1 MKEFFNYLEKLNAL
15 EDVPFDL
22 DSQWESKPKNE
33 GKRIVKKSAKLN
45 ENYGHDGYMYI
56 TKHGLGPG
64 TLPKDAHLLKW
75 KDLPHYMTAIWLDR
89 FLTTDELNQ
98 YDIYPETQIRTIM
111 DRYDITEDDIMGESV
126 KTKRK
131 SGRKALTEAD
141 SGTSKY
147 EVFDVEYADIKDPEN
162 IPARPPIIHASSNGI
177 IEIPNNIPR
186 ANLRKYLIKNF
197 EQLSYYDMDNLDKLD
212 ILDNGNTIIGY
223 GSEEAS
229 LDKPLYAL
237 KCIEN
242 KGDYNTPSTWE
253 VFECINDVET
263 CELTSDVA
271 GWMFAWEPVNY
282 KKIGEIKLLYG
293 GPGDSFWRRDGKINM
308 LPAIR
313 DKIDLDLLDYVDN
326 DDIWIGYYPD
336 SMIIYDGTIIK
347 FLYPYFKLE
356 KVSSDAPKNES
367 VKIKHKSGRK
377 TLKEELSDIKQEWE
391 DFLSD
396 GGNNVIE
403 FDDGDYV
410 SFGVDF
416 DKGTIYAGSATNTGI
431 IREYEINLD
440 SDLNLD
446 ENIAELYDEICRE
459 KEQENDAWY
468 EAHKEDI
475 ENAWEEQAI
484 SDVQSELDAE
494 RLGESVKSKRKSNLK
509 ESKRLVEG
517 PGAGYTIEGQL
528 SDIQIHDFTFS
539 VNDDI
544 VTVNCNIDAISKDT
558 EAHSYYYGDVI
569 GKVPVTIS
577 KVQYY
582 IYDDAS
588 SITEDAV
595 REDLKYYLDGIKY
608 EAIVG
613 GGWSHTTFDGNI
625 TAKMFRHYNGA
636 DSDVIYLEMDCTD
649 EGDILYIDDV
659 VTGEYEREDEEDY
672 IDESLEDSGLTKTTL
687 KAIKKGTYFTFK
699 PVEDPSENLVYVKDD
714 YDRESRKY
722 GYYKWSDT
730 NNWHEKKGDTVV
742 YTGFTF

>member
-1 MKEFFNYLEKLNAL
+1 MKEFFNYLDKLNAL

-89 FLTTDELNQ
+89 FLTTDELKQ
-98 YDIYPETQIRTIM
+98 YDIYPETQIRRVM
-111 DRYDITEDDIMGESV
+111 DMYDITEDDIMGESV
-126 KTKRK
+126 KAKRK
-131 SGRKALTEAD
+131 TGSKA
-141 SGTSKY
+141 
-147 EVFDVEYADIKDPEN
+147 
-162 IPARPPIIHASSNGI
+162 
-177 IEIPNNIPR
+177 
-186 ANLRKYLIKNF
+186 
-197 EQLSYYDMDNLDKLD
+197 
-212 ILDNGNTIIGY
+212 
-223 GSEEAS
+223 
-229 LDKPLYAL
+229 
-237 KCIEN
+237 
-242 KGDYNTPSTWE
+242 
-253 VFECINDVET
+253 
-263 CELTSDVA
+263 
-271 GWMFAWEPVNY
+271 
-282 KKIGEIKLLYG
+282 
-293 GPGDSFWRRDGKINM
+293 
-308 LPAIR
+308 
-313 DKIDLDLLDYVDN
+313 
-326 DDIWIGYYPD
+326 
-336 SMIIYDGTIIK
+336 
-347 FLYPYFKLE
+347 
-356 KVSSDAPKNES
+356 
-367 VKIKHKSGRK
+367 
-377 TLKEELSDIKQEWE
+377 LKEELSDIKQEWE
-391 DFLSD
+391 DFLSR

-410 SFGVDF
+410 FFGVDF

-459 KEQENDAWY
+459 KEQVD
-468 EAHKEDI
+468 
-475 ENAWEEQAI
+475 
-484 SDVQSELDAE
+484 
-494 RLGESVKSKRKSNLK
+494 ESVKIKRKSNLK
-509 ESKRLVEG
+509 ENKRLVEG

-558 EAHSYYYGDVI
+558 EAHSYYYGDII

-625 TAKMFRHYNGA
+625 TAKMFRHYNGE

-672 IDESLEDSGLTKTTL
+672 IEESIKSKRNVLKEAKRLEESVESVQELADFIDKRNAIVSKAWVDGDSVKVQGAWKKSSNSAHSCYVELSKVLTKKFGRDTFKITVDNLDSRDGGKEFSYKMTVTLKNKVAENTKNESLEDMRLNENIDDDIKYVTSHKGELLKRGRKYSLEYNEYVNANTNAPMGGCFTLYVPAGRYGKDRISFKDAATLKSYIRRHYFDESLEDNGLTKTTL

-699 PVEDPSENLVYVKDD
+699 PVEDPSENIVYVKDD

>member
-1 MKEFFNYLEKLNAL
+1 MKEFFNYLDKLNAL

-75 KDLPHYMTAIWLDR
+75 KDLPNYMTAIWLDR

-126 KTKRK
+126 KAKRK
-131 SGRKALTEAD
+131 TGSKA
-141 SGTSKY
+141 
-147 EVFDVEYADIKDPEN
+147 
-162 IPARPPIIHASSNGI
+162 
-177 IEIPNNIPR
+177 
-186 ANLRKYLIKNF
+186 
-197 EQLSYYDMDNLDKLD
+197 
-212 ILDNGNTIIGY
+212 
-223 GSEEAS
+223 
-229 LDKPLYAL
+229 
-237 KCIEN
+237 
-242 KGDYNTPSTWE
+242 
-253 VFECINDVET
+253 
-263 CELTSDVA
+263 
-271 GWMFAWEPVNY
+271 
-282 KKIGEIKLLYG
+282 
-293 GPGDSFWRRDGKINM
+293 
-308 LPAIR
+308 
-313 DKIDLDLLDYVDN
+313 
-326 DDIWIGYYPD
+326 
-336 SMIIYDGTIIK
+336 
-347 FLYPYFKLE
+347 
-356 KVSSDAPKNES
+356 
-367 VKIKHKSGRK
+367 
-377 TLKEELSDIKQEWE
+377 LKEELSDIKQEWE
-391 DFLSD
+391 DFLSS

-410 SFGVDF
+410 LFNIDF

-431 IREYEINLD
+431 FRDYEINLD

-468 EAHKEDI
+468 EEHKDDI

-484 SDVQSELDAE
+484 SDVQSGFDAE
-494 RLGESVKSKRKSNLK
+494 RLGESVKNKRKSNLK
-509 ESKRLVEG
+509 ENKRLVEG
-517 PGAGYTIEGQL
+517 PGAGYTIEGHL
-528 SDIQIHDFTFS
+528 GDIQIHDFTFS

-544 VTVNCNIDAISKDT
+544 VTVNCNIDAVSKDT
-558 EAHSYYYGDVI
+558 EAHSYYYGDII

-577 KVQYY
+577 KVQYIAGY
-582 IYDDAS
+582 VYYAEEDNIPD
-588 SITEDAV
+588 ITEDDV

-608 EAIVG
+608 EVLIG
-613 GGWSHTTFDGNI
+613 GGWSLTTFDGNI
-625 TAKMFRHYNGA
+625 IAEKFRHYNGE
-636 DSDVIYLEMDCTD
+636 DSDVIYLEMKCKNIED
-649 EGDILYIDDV
+649 IDDINDA
-659 VTGEYEREDEEDY
+659 VTGADYFDDEEDEEDY
-672 IDESLEDSGLTKTTL
+672 IEESLEDNGLTKTTL

-699 PVEDPSENLVYVKDD
+699 PVEDPSENLVYVRDD
-714 YDRESRKY
+714 FDRESRKY